1 MKSFENWLERIAVL
15 RQAVTE
21 RERKM
26 KVITANKMGETIK
39 MIMERMETR
48 NQNNPTT
55 QLVKP
60 RNPLI
65 WSGQKFEKWR
75 LEIEKWSENNK
86 STDEDKYGDLME
98 SLKKND
104 VIKEFVT
111 KTLVEKIGTTRTV

>member
-1 MKSFENWLERIAVL
+1 ML

-26 KVITANKMGETIK
+26 KAITANEMGETIK

-98 SLKKND
+98 SLKKNN
-104 VIKEFVT
+104 VIKEFLT
-111 KTLVEKIGTTRTV
+111 KTLVEKIGTTRMLELYNVLP